1 MRFSGVRVFV
11 LANKQI
17 NLIEFWNAGNRSPV
31 DCYSRHTHHP
41 ALPPQGG
48 RNLLLDVDGQGRR
61 ILFSALKE
69 CNNQNAT
76 SDFVHLVF
84 SLSPGGRGQG

>member
-1 MRFSGVRVFV
+1 MQATEA
-11 LANKQI
+11 L
-17 NLIEFWNAGNRSPV
+17 LIAIRAIP
-31 DCYSRHTHHP
+31 TI
-41 ALPPQGG
+41 LPFPLKGE
-48 RNLLLDVDGQGRR
+48 RNLLLDVDGQGGC

-76 SDFVHLVF
+76 TDFVHLVF

>member
-1 MRFSGVRVFV
+1 MQATEA
-11 LANKQI
+11 L
-17 NLIEFWNAGNRSPV
+17 LIAIRAIP
-31 DCYSRHTHHP
+31 TI
-41 ALPPQGG
+41 LPFPLKGG

-69 CNNQNAT
+69 CNNAT